1 MKTSTE
7 FYLRFWLVIMFFIVT
22 SLFAVFQAYTL
33 VKITEQLHNHPLTAG
48 HALHE
53 IIVNILEIQNQMKE
67 LAIIEN
73 GADLEATKQAI
84 TSHEKEV
91 DQYFD
96 MAKNHFI
103 KSNLVD
109 EQQNLE
115 NLAKLFRKWK
125 PIRDEIMDLH
135 QKGKVNEAT
144 TLIFNGKNAKHV
156 AKLKAVTKK
165 LHAQMATKIDVFTDT
180 AQFQIIQSLSIAIG
194 MVIILLIGG
203 WITVVMSR
211 DIRKKLH
218 LALEV
223 TDALATGHLKDHL
236 HCDAQTE
243 TGQLVQALDTLQTQ
257 LNQSRQ
263 QVYEL
268 QAQLRTVEAENTT
281 RLRTDQNMDKIFTS
295 FIEDIDNI

>member
-33 VKITEQLHNHPLTAG
+33 VKLTEQLHNHPLTAC

-53 IIVNILEIQNQMKE
+53 IIINILEIKNQMKE
-67 LAIIEN
+67 LAIIKK

-84 TSHEKEV
+84 TFHEKEV

-125 PIRDEIMDLH
+125 PIRDEIMALH
-135 QKGKVNEAT
+135 QKGKVNEA
-144 TLIFNGKNAKHV
+144 NGKNAKHV

-165 LHAQMATKIDVFTDT
+165 LHAQMATQIDVFTDT

-203 WITVVMSR
+203 WITVVISR

-295 FIEDIDNI
+295 FLEDIDNI